1 MTEEATTAGPTQPRV
16 EPKANRNEYG
26 HQREDDDD
34 DDGKEEKRARPLHR
48 HMLHAPWPP
57 FCGPRPGSLL
67 IRRTGLDVC
76 TEFYRVFRRV
86 GSAVLGVWN
95 GPTRCYR
102 VLPSFF
108 CRPIGSYWVL
118 PSFFFISS
126 AVTIWVLLFVL
137 LAVTGFLPSFSFR
150 SKFRRVCL
158 RGPVSRYF
166 FFT

>member
-1 MTEEATTAGPTQPRV
+1 MLRAVVFVSIFISFLGVERRRKWRGMTEEATTAGPTQPRV

-118 PSFFFISS
+118 PSFF
-126 AVTIWVLLFVL
+126 
-137 LAVTGFLPSFSFR
+137 SFR
-150 SKFRRVCL
+150 L
-158 RGPVSRYF
+158 L
-166 FFT
+166 